1 MAVTSAKFKSGSVSD
16 SLGNSETLDAYIK
29 DIDLTTPTLLEI
41 LDSDFDGILS
51 ASITRSFNFDEAI
64 HNVPM
69 DISNVE
75 PEPNRKSSDEVKDD
89 DAEKPKVKSEPV
101 QYTPIHVAELIT
113 KHSGKQSPRD
123 TVKISKFNADDGQQ
137 SDYGFE
143 GSKKYPNKPTNVGL
157 TLQTPTSCQNVSKY
171 ISAQDIPECLDASSA
186 SSICSENE
194 YCPVSSSSS
203 PHIKQR
209 SSESDSL
216 QNMPEGKRFKGI
228 SKKEEEYR
236 RRRERNNIAVRK
248 SRQKAKQRIMQ
259 TQVLY
264 YFFLSS
270 LSTTID
276 LGATWLCFLPKLC
289 SSALKIQQFI

>member
-1 MAVTSAKFKSGSVSD
+1 MAVTSTKFKSGSVSD
-16 SLGNSETLDAYIK
+16 SLGNQETLVDAYIK

-69 DISNVE
+69 DIPNTESD
-75 PEPNRKSSDEVKDD
+75 PNRKPPDEIKNQGV
-89 DAEKPKVKSEPV
+89 EKPKVKSEPV

-113 KHSGKQSPRD
+113 KHSGKQSPRE
-123 TVKISKFNADDGQQ
+123 TVKISKYNTDDGHH
-137 SDYGFE
+137 SDFGYE
-143 GSKKYPNKPTNVGL
+143 VSKKYPGKPTNIGL
-157 TLQTPTSCQNVSKY
+157 TLQTSSCQNLAKY
-171 ISAQDIPECLDASSA
+171 INTQDIPECLDASSA

-209 SSESDSL
+209 SSESESL
-216 QNMPEGKRFKGI
+216 QNLPDGKRFKGI

-259 TQVLY
+259 TQVPRNSISFCLY
-264 YFFLSS
+264 YVITLTYFS
-270 LSTTID
+270 L
-276 LGATWLCFLPKLC
+276 
-289 SSALKIQQFI
+289 

>member
-16 SLGNSETLDAYIK
+16 SLVNSETLDAYIK

-41 LDSDFDGILS
+41 LDSDFDGMLS

-69 DISNVE
+69 DTSSNAE
-75 PEPNRKSSDEVKDD
+75 LQTNSKSSDKSKDNES
-89 DAEKPKVKSEPV
+89 EKPKVKSEPV

-113 KHSGKQSPRD
+113 KHSGKQSPREN
-123 TVKISKFNADDGQQ
+123 VKLSKFNADDGHH

-143 GSKKYPNKPTNVGL
+143 GSKKYPSKPANIGL
-157 TLQTPTSCQNVSKY
+157 TLQTPSSSCQNISKY
-171 ISAQDIPECLDASSA
+171 MSSQDIPDCLDASSA

-228 SKKEEEYR
+228 SKKEDEYR

-259 TQVLY
+259 TQVG
-264 YFFLSS
+264 FRDS
-270 LSTTID
+270 
-276 LGATWLCFLPKLC
+276 KV
-289 SSALKIQQFI
+289 